1 MSSVSPPHPVPL
13 IYRITFNWV
22 EPFFASA
29 GALQAYFFPQSLQAI
44 ETPSIPYRPV
54 LQPLFTQ
61 RTGSWLLLAF
71 NDAVT
76 LRATRAAVIWRLVL
90 AGGLLSDFFYTL
102 SLLED
107 RGAARFWN
115 PLAWDVNDW
124 ITMTLT
130 LVPMAI
136 KAACVAGVGWG
147 TDPKSKTQ

>member
-1 MSSVSPPHPVPL
+1 MSVSPHPVPL

-22 EPFFASA
+22 EPLFATA
-29 GALQAYFFPQSLQAI
+29 GALQAYMFPRDLQEI
-44 ETPSIPYRPV
+44 TMPSIKYSPV

-61 RTGSWLLLAF
+61 CTGSWLLLAF

-76 LRATRAAVIWRLVL
+76 LRATRDIIIWRLIL

-107 RGAARFWN
+107 RGPARFWN
-115 PLAWDVNDW
+115 PMAWDMNDW
-124 ITMTLT
+124 ITMIMT

-136 KAACVAGVGWG
+136 KLACVAGVGFG
-147 TDPKSKTQ
+147 KSRKSKTQ